1 MGGYGGGSARG
12 FWVALGLGGYGG
24 GSARGS
30 WFALGLGGY
39 GGGSARGSWFAL
51 GLGDYANGRGL
62 PFYFLVLLSPLVG
75 EGNFEYTERD
85 WFARILFRNPKPRR
99 RFIAVFAS
107 FHSIDHPSLF
117 VRRRLWAALPLVGS
131 LVWLFSSSLVTTQLL
146 AAPPHEDI
154 PQVKMIN
161 DSMAAQWADNSIKPS
176 PIEEDSIWARR
187 VFLDLVGRIPNLS
200 ELSEFLKDKEQ
211 GRRVRLVD
219 RLLGDDYTEEFA
231 NHWAM
236 IWSNIL
242 IGRSGGNANNSLINR
257 EGMAKYLRDS
267 FARNKPYNQMVL
279 ELVTASGATKPGEPD
294 FNGATNFLIEKVNAD
309 GRIDAED
316 GVQATAAASKIFLGL
331 QVQCTQCHNHPFNQ
345 WKQQKFWE
353 FNAFFRQA
361 RSLRRFTPGTRDVSY
376 ASLVDEDFPG
386 ESNRADDAE
395 IFYQERNGLTKVAY
409 PVFIDGTEIGHS
421 GFVTQVNRREE
432 LGKLMMAS
440 EFLDKMIVTRMWSQ
454 FLGYGFTRPIDDLGP
469 HNAPSNAELLEQLG
483 QEVRKSSYDLRQLMR
498 WIVLSMPYQLSSRI
512 IDANRADDPTVGET
526 PRFSHFYTRQM
537 TAEQLYQSLVT
548 IGGQARGS
556 LEQQQVERDKWLRQ
570 FVVAFG
576 TDEGD
581 EATTFNGTIPQA
593 LMMFNGELVKRT
605 TQLDAGSFLKTL
617 AEANSKPADKVQILF
632 AAGVARKARPEE
644 INVASAVLKARNN
657 KMDEMLQDMWWAVLN
672 SNEFI
677 IVH

>member
-1 MGGYGGGSARG
+1 MFVRSNVVASLTHRVETTSLTPSLTRG
-12 FWVALGLGGYGG
+12 AAMVAL
-24 GSARGS
+24 
-30 WFALGLGGY
+30 
-39 GGGSARGSWFAL
+39 
-51 GLGDYANGRGL
+51 
-62 PFYFLVLLSPLVG
+62 
-75 EGNFEYTERD
+75 
-85 WFARILFRNPKPRR
+85 
-99 RFIAVFAS
+99 
-107 FHSIDHPSLF
+107 
-117 VRRRLWAALPLVGS
+117 
-131 LVWLFSSSLVTTQLL
+131 WLACAGICSSLN
-146 AAPPHEDI
+146 AAPPNHEDI
-154 PQVKMIN
+154 PQVKLIN
-161 DSMAAQWADNSIKPS
+161 DSMAAQWADNALKPS
-176 PIEEDSIWARR
+176 PIEDDSVWARR
-187 VFLDLVGRIPNLS
+187 VFLDLVGRIPSLA
-200 ELSEFLKDKEQ
+200 ELNEFMKDKDT
-211 GRRVRLVD
+211 GKRARLVD
-219 RLLGDDYTEEFA
+219 RLLGDAYTEEYA

-242 IGRSGGNANNSLINR
+242 IGRSGGTGNNALINR

-279 ELVTASGATKPGEPD
+279 ELVTATGATKPGEED
-294 FNGATNFLIEKVNAD
+294 FNGAVNFLIEKVNAD

-316 GVQATAAASKIFLGL
+316 GVQATAAVSKTFLGL

-361 RSLRRFTPGTRDVSY
+361 RSLRRFTKGTRDVSY

-386 ESNRADDAE
+386 ESGRADDAE

-409 PVFIDGTEIGHS
+409 PVFIDGTEIGHGGYVS
-421 GFVTQVNRREE
+421 QVNRRQE
-432 LGKLMMAS
+432 LGKLLMAS
-440 EFLDKMIVTRMWSQ
+440 EYMDKMIVNRMWAQ

-469 HNAPSNAELLEQLG
+469 HNAPSNLELLEQLG
-483 QEVRKSSYDLRQLMR
+483 KEVRKSSYDLRQLMK
-498 WIVLSMPYQLSSRI
+498 WIVLSQPYQLSSRI
-512 IDANRADDPTVGET
+512 TDANRDDDPSVGET

-605 TQLDAGSFLKTL
+605 TQLDAGSFLKNLTDGPG
-617 AEANSKPADKVQILF
+617 KPADKVQLLF
-632 AAGVARKARPEE
+632 AAGLARKARPEE
-644 INVASAVLKARNN
+644 ITVAAALLKARNN
-657 KMDEMLQDMWWAVLN
+657 NMGEMLQDMWWAVLN

>member
-1 MGGYGGGSARG
+1 
-12 FWVALGLGGYGG
+12 
-24 GSARGS
+24 
-30 WFALGLGGY
+30 
-39 GGGSARGSWFAL
+39 
-51 GLGDYANGRGL
+51 
-62 PFYFLVLLSPLVG
+62 
-75 EGNFEYTERD
+75 
-85 WFARILFRNPKPRR
+85 
-99 RFIAVFAS
+99 
-107 FHSIDHPSLF
+107 
-117 VRRRLWAALPLVGS
+117 
-131 LVWLFSSSLVTTQLL
+131 
-146 AAPPHEDI
+146 
-154 PQVKMIN
+154 MIN
-161 DSMAAQWADNSIKPS
+161 EAMAAQWQGNALKPS
-176 PIEEDSIWARR
+176 PVEDDLVWARR
-187 VFLDLVGRIPNLS
+187 VFLDLVGRIPS
-200 ELSEFLKDKEQ
+200 FAELKEFEKDKDT
-211 GRRVRLVD
+211 GKRMRLVD
-219 RLLGDDYTEEFA
+219 KLLGDEYTEEFA

-236 IWSNIL
+236 IWSNVL
-242 IGRSGGNANNSLINR
+242 IGRSGGIGNNSLINR

-279 ELVTASGATKPGEPD
+279 ELVTATGATKPGETD

-316 GVQATAAASKIFLGL
+316 GVQATAAVSKTFMGL

-361 RSLRRFTPGTRDVSY
+361 RSLRRFTPGTRDVAY
-376 ASLVDEDFPG
+376 AALVDEDFPG
-386 ESNRADDAE
+386 ESGRAEDAE

-409 PVFIDGTEIGHS
+409 PVFIDGTEISHD
-421 GFVTQVNRREE
+421 GFIKQVNRRQE
-432 LGKLMMAS
+432 LGKLLMAS
-440 EFLDKMIVTRMWSQ
+440 EYLDKMIVNRMWAQ
-454 FLGYGFTRPIDDLGP
+454 FLGYGFTRPIDDIGP
-469 HNAPSNAELLEQLG
+469 HNAPSDPELLEKLG
-483 QEVRKSSYDLRQLMR
+483 KEVRKSSYDLRQLMR
-498 WIVLSMPYQLSSRI
+498 WIVLSQPYQLSSRI
-512 IDANRADDPTVGET
+512 TDANRNDDPTVGET

-617 AEANSKPADKVQILF
+617 AEANGKPAEKIQFLF
-632 AAGVARKARPEE
+632 KAGLARTAKPEE
-644 INVASAVLKARNN
+644 LTLAAALLKARNN
-657 KMDEMLQDMWWAVLN
+657 NMGEMLQDMWWAVLN